1 MDNNFF
7 NILLLAG
14 YVGVVNFLK
23 VCTAPFTV
31 GFLLYFFGITF
42 ANKQEARFWKVYK
55 HVLWISLGFVGMFIY
70 KSLTFLK
77 ISEFVVT
84 QTSILTRIGGL
95 WLLAIAAYAAG
106 WKAFS
111 FFEKKYVWPLTSVF
125 FGAVFALTWQPCSK
139 FVIPLIQAMVAQSE
153 KGLLIFGLL
162 LLPLVGLGIILPI
175 LIFALPL
182 SGLFAYLKNKQKSL
196 RILRIIACGLFI
208 IMGILFLTGQIAL
221 FYTWAGQIA
230 APIINLNQ

>member
-1 MDNNFF
+1 MDSNFF
-7 NILLLAG
+7 NVLLLAG

-42 ANKQEARFWKVYK
+42 STKQEAKFWKVYK
-55 HVLWISLGFVGMFIY
+55 HVLWVSLGFVGMFIY

-95 WLLAIAAYAAG
+95 LLLAIAAYAAG
-106 WKAFS
+106 LKSFS
-111 FFEKKYVWPLTSVF
+111 FFEKKYIWPLTSIF

-139 FVIPLIQAMVAQSE
+139 FVIPFIQSMVAQSE
-153 KGLLIFGLL
+153 KGPLILGLL
-162 LLPLVGLGIILPI
+162 LLPMVGIGIILPI
-175 LIFALPL
+175 IIFALPL
-182 SGLFAYLKNKQKSL
+182 SGLFAYLKNKPQSNKVL
-196 RILRIIACGLFI
+196 KVVACGLFI
-208 IMGILFLTGQIAL
+208 IMGILFVTGQIAL
-221 FYTWAGQIA
+221 FYTWAGQIV
-230 APIINLNQ
+230 APLITK